1 MLSWLAKPKLNMP
14 RSARTNECMRLDAH
28 GQAMQPEPEEV
39 RAIALST
46 RTFIMWCAGL
56 QALRMLRHKRAQIEV
71 KVKHQQILMLG
82 QLVRYLVFL
91 CKRKVLYLSNP
102 SGGA

>member
-1 MLSWLAKPKLNMP
+1 MVLSWLAKPELNSP
-14 RSARTNECMRLDAH
+14 RSARTNECMRPDAH
-28 GQAMQPEPEEV
+28 GQAMQPEEV

-46 RTFIMWCAGL
+46 RTFIMWCAAL

-91 CKRKVLYLSNP
+91 
-102 SGGA
+102 

>member
-1 MLSWLAKPKLNMP
+1 MVLSWLAKSELHML
-14 RSARTNECMRLDAH
+14 RSARTNECMRPDAH
-28 GQAMQPEPEEV
+28 GQAMPPEEV

-46 RTFIMWCAGL
+46 RTFIMWCPAL

-91 CKRKVLYLSNP
+91 SKKSLLP
-102 SGGA
+102 F

>member
-1 MLSWLAKPKLNMP
+1 
-14 RSARTNECMRLDAH
+14 
-28 GQAMQPEPEEV
+28 
-39 RAIALST
+39 
-46 RTFIMWCAGL
+46 MWCAAL

-91 CKRKVLYLSNP
+91 
-102 SGGA
+102 